1 MVQILALIIVLAIAI
16 PIGILKAFVL
26 SVLWGWFIVPFGI
39 VDIGIVH
46 AWGIILVGSIF
57 NGIAKDEIKITS
69 KLVSQSIARPITV
82 LAIGYILHII

>member
-57 NGIAKDEIKITS
+57 NGIVKDEIKITS
-69 KLVSQSIARPITV
+69 KLVSQSIAQPIAV

>member
-69 KLVSQSIARPITV
+69 KLVSQSIAQPIAV